1 MLEKVLECR
10 NVLEEFHKNVYNAVV
25 ENYSRFADNVVL
37 GKKYRITPINAKLDM
52 EVTVDNE
59 MLQVEVIFM
68 KYEDNCGELAC
79 ITVIGYGAI
88 PIDKYEKQYFP
99 INFLA

>member
-1 MLEKVLECR
+1 MLKDVLECQ
-10 NVLEEFHKNVYNAVV
+10 NVLEEFHKNVYNAVI
-25 ENYSRFADNVVL
+25 ENYSLFADRVEL
-37 GKKYRITPINAKLDM
+37 GKKYRITPINAKLNM
-52 EVTVDNE
+52 QITLHNE
-59 MLQVEVIFM
+59 ILHVEVIFM

-99 INFLA
+99 INFLT

>member
-1 MLEKVLECR
+1 MLKDVLECQ

-25 ENYSRFADNVVL
+25 ASYSRFADNVVL
-37 GKKYRITPINAKLDM
+37 GKKYRITPINAKLEM
-52 EVTVDNE
+52 QIVVQNE
-59 MLQVEVIFM
+59 LLDAEVIFM

>member
-1 MLEKVLECR
+1 MLKDVLECQ
-10 NVLEEFHKNVYNAVV
+10 NVLEEFHKNVYNAVI
-25 ENYSRFADNVVL
+25 ENYSRFADKVEL

-52 EVTVDNE
+52 EVTIDNE
-59 MLQVEVIFM
+59 LLHIQVTFM
-68 KYEDNCGELAC
+68 KDNDNRGELAS